1 MVATDTC
8 ALTLRLAACG
18 RGKQGTLQ
26 LRQEDLDEEE
36 SSAPESTTTEET
48 TTEAP
53 TTEMPTT
60 EARTESWQSFGLT
73 ESE

>member
-1 MVATDTC
+1 MVAPDTC
-8 ALTLRLAACG
+8 ALTLSIAACG
-18 RGKQGTLQ
+18 REKQGTLQ

-36 SSAPESTTTEET
+36 SSSPESTTTEET